1 MLSRHTHKMHN
12 EHVQSQNENC
22 ERQILDND
30 RHNTRLNN
38 LLVDLAS
45 NYVVAAVTQA
55 QQFVLM
61 QLLLHTQQLSILL
74 YFLLHQLPYDDS
86 STSAAK
92 HAKGACNLLQNKIP
106 IVTHII
112 AYQEQYYCPIP
123 TNIIA

>member
-1 MLSRHTHKMHN
+1 MHN

-61 QLLLHTQQLSILL
+61 QLLLHIHQLSILQ
-74 YFLLHQLPYDDS
+74 YFML
-86 STSAAK
+86 
-92 HAKGACNLLQNKIP
+92 
-106 IVTHII
+106 
-112 AYQEQYYCPIP
+112 
-123 TNIIA
+123 